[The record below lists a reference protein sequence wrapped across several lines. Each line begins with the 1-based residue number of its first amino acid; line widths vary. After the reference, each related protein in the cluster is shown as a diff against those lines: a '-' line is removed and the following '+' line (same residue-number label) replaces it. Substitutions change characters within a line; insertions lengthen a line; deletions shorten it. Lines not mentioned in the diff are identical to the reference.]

1 MVFIYFGTLK
11 PSISGTNIIRLY
23 SNLICLR
30 VLKSDPYSSLD
41 IYPTRI
47 RFISV
52 YSKLD
57 I

>member
-41 IYPTRI
+41 IYPTCI